1 MYVYTQTSLIIEDLV
16 LSAVSRLYL
25 WLYNEFS
32 MDNDSTIIGF
42 YVLDFHGNK
51 SIYKNELSFFLCVC
65 VGGWFYLTALA
76 VLKLELCRPGYP

>member
-1 MYVYTQTSLIIEDLV
+1 MYVYTQTSLMIEDLV

-32 MDNDSTIIGF
+32 MDNDFTVIGF

-51 SIYKNELSFFLCVC
+51 SIYKNELSFFLRVC
-65 VGGWFYLTALA
+65 GEGL
-76 VLKLELCRPGYP
+76 